1 MQRALLLV
9 LGLTLPGFAWSADNC
24 STDIRGT
31 DQMMFDKDEIIVP
44 ASCKHFTIT
53 LKHPGTLPK
62 EVMGHNWVLSETRNM
77 QAILA
82 DGIAAGLEQGYL
94 KSNDPRVIAYT
105 RLLGGGEE
113 DSVTLDTA
121 TLNAD
126 GDYQFFCSF
135 PAHSV
140 LMKGRLKFGT

>member
-1 MQRALLLV
+1 MPRPLLLA
-9 LGLTLPGFAWSADNC
+9 LGLALPTLAWSADDC
-24 STDIRGT
+24 SIDIKGT
-31 DQMMFDKDEIIVP
+31 DQMTFDKTEIVVP
-44 ASCKHFTIT
+44 ASCPRFTVT

-62 EVMGHNWVLSETRNM
+62 EVMGHNWVLSTTSDM

-82 DGIAAGLEQGYL
+82 DGRAAGVEQDYL
-94 KSNDPRVIAYT
+94 KSADPRVIAHT

-113 DSVTLDTA
+113 ESVILDTTA
-121 TLNAD
+121 LKAD

-140 LMKGRLKFGT
+140 LMKGQLKLAP